1 MFDTVGRDLD
11 EGAAKRQAASALA
24 TFALIGSIVGGVLLY
39 SAYRVVETVVMPQV
53 EQDMVEVEIEDPA
66 MEEEP
71 PPPPPPPPA
80 SGAQIEEEKT
90 EEEVKPQIEEPVEEI
105 KQLDEKVEEK
115 VQNDVAPA
123 GAVGGVEGG
132 VEGGVAG
139 GVVGGQ
145 VGGTGT
151 NLLGSIRTFHHSDLQ
166 IKRRVDPVYPDAAL
180 DMNLGEQLCRVRVVI
195 DETGTP
201 NKVIAENCPKV
212 FQASAEEA
220 LMKWRWYPAKA
231 GRDKVSA
238 QFLLNIKYV
247 PPR

>member
-1 MFDTVGRDLD
+1 MFDTVGRELD
-11 EGAAKRQAASALA
+11 EGAVKRQAVSALA
-24 TFALIGSIVGGVLLY
+24 TFALIGSSVVIVLLY
-39 SAYRVVETVVMPQV
+39 SAYRVVESVVMPQADQ
-53 EQDMVEVEIEDPA
+53 EMVEVELVDPA
-66 MEEEP
+66 MEDEP
-71 PPPPPPPPA
+71 PPPPPPPPS

-90 EEEVKPQIEEPVEEI
+90 EDEVKPQVEEPVDEI

-115 VQNDVAPA
+115 VQNDVAPV
-123 GAVGGVEGG
+123 GAAGGVEGG

-195 DETGTP
+195 DESGVPTQ
-201 NKVIAENCPKV
+201 VIAENCPKV
-212 FQASAEEA
+212 FQASAEQA
-220 LMKWRWYPAKA
+220 LMKWRWYAAKA
-231 GRDKVSA
+231 GSQKVSA